1 MENFICINC
10 KKEFNY
16 SSIKERF
23 IEIYKSNKFLNISDL
38 SKELNVSRK
47 TLYKY
52 INELKKNNPNF
63 KKHQLPVSIK
73 KQKVIGIYNSTQSL
87 NISELSK
94 ELGISRKTI
103 YKYINQINK

>member
-16 SSIKERF
+16 LDIKQRF
-23 IEIYKSNKFLNISDL
+23 IEIYKSTKFLNVSDL

-52 INELKKNNPNF
+52 INELKKNNPNL
-63 KKHQLPVSIK
+63 KKHQLPASIN
-73 KQKVIGIYNSTQSL
+73 KQKVIGIYNSNQSL
-87 NISELSK
+87 NVSELSI

-103 YKYINQINK
+103 YKYIKLIK

>member
-16 SSIKERF
+16 SDIKQRF
-23 IEIYKSNKFLNISDL
+23 IEIYKSTKFLNISDL
-38 SKELNVSRK
+38 SKELSISRK

-63 KKHQLPVSIK
+63 KKKQLPVSIN

-87 NISELSK
+87 NVSALSK

-103 YKYINQINK
+103 YKYIKLIK

>member
-23 IEIYKSNKFLNISDL
+23 IEIYNNNKSINK
-38 SKELNVSRK
+38 SK
-47 TLYKY
+47 
-52 INELKKNNPNF
+52 
-63 KKHQLPVSIK
+63 
-73 KQKVIGIYNSTQSL
+73 
-87 NISELSK
+87 LSK

-103 YKYINQINK
+103 YKYINSLK

>member
-16 SSIKERF
+16 SINKKRLIENYNINKSINALELSKEFGVSRKTIYKYINQINKEFPSLIKKQLHNSSIKERF
-23 IEIYKSNKFLNISDL
+23 IEIYNNNKLINKSK
-38 SKELNVSRK
+38 
-47 TLYKY
+47 
-52 INELKKNNPNF
+52 
-63 KKHQLPVSIK
+63 
-73 KQKVIGIYNSTQSL
+73 
-87 NISELSK
+87 LSK

>member
-16 SSIKERF
+16 SDVKQRF
-23 IEIYKSNKFLNISDL
+23 IEIYKSTKFLNISDL

-63 KKHQLPVSIK
+63 KKHQLPVSIN
-73 KQKVIGIYNSTQSL
+73 KQKVIGIYNSNESL
-87 NISELSK
+87 NVSKLSK